1 MFVEMEIQD
10 FKDDNDDDENVD
22 DDDDKDTKGQ
32 LTALLSV

>member
-10 FKDDNDDDENVD
+10 FKDDNDDDDV

-32 LTALLSV
+32 LTAPLSV

>member
-1 MFVEMEIQD
+1 MYVEMEIQD
-10 FKDDNDDDENVD
+10 FKDDNDV

>member
-10 FKDDNDDDENVD
+10 FKDDNDDDDND
-22 DDDDKDTKGQ
+22 DEDTKGQ

>member
-1 MFVEMEIQD
+1 MYVEMEIHD
-10 FKDDNDDDENVD
+10 FKDDNDDDDNDV